1 MLNKVSNGNI
11 DYSKFKDLQELPK
24 PKKFNDF
31 RNSLLNSPNCIK
43 QINKNKIIYQTKVGQ
58 VQIYIPYAYGHFAK
72 NGKFGN
78 GKENRQDLTGVLNLI
93 LDKPAFVTK
102 DTQGTLYFYK
112 PFVINNEFKDV
123 ISISIDSNGKL
134 EYRTT
139 YESSNTKVKNIMNH
153 ELVYIE

>member
-43 QINKNKIIYQTKVGQ
+43 QINKNKIIYQTPAGQ

-78 GKENRQDLTGVLNLI
+78 GKENRQDLTGALNLI

-123 ISISIDSNGKL
+123 ISISIDNNGKL

-139 YESSNTKVKNIMNH
+139 YIDLYQQIN
-153 ELVYIE
+153 ELLKQEIVYIE